1 MLRKNQRLKVPL
13 MPRRLKYSAL
23 AMNVTLRPG
32 ITSGAK
38 NESENDRWL
47 LAMIAPPLGGTFS
60 TPTTFG
66 RNTKRR
72 LAPKV
77 HLRNQ

>member
-1 MLRKNQRLKVPL
+1 

-23 AMNVTLRPG
+23 AMNVTFRPG

-47 LAMIAPPLGGTFS
+47 LAMMAPPWAGTFS
-60 TPTTFG
+60 RPTTFG
-66 RNTKRR
+66 RKTSRR